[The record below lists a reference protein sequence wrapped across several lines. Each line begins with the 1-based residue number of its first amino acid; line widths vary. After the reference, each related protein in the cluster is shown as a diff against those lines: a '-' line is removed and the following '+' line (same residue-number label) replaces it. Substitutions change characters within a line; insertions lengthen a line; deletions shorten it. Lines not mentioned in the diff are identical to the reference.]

1 MMAAIAGEDLIK
13 LGIQIN
19 PLDAR
24 NSTNNIQGSSY
35 DFRVGEEIWLWSK
48 RDIFHPREGEVIL
61 RRNDIAVIKTYET
74 IKMPADVCGIVV
86 NKVASHAMGVYHPA
100 TSIDP
105 LFDGHMHVAL
115 INVGRYDIPLKFQD
129 DLCTAIF
136 FTMTNP
142 TQIHHKRTQDFSQ
155 LIQVFAENLHIMYPE
170 RAEEIP
176 LEISLGKLEEEIVWR
191 GNPFISIYSF
201 LAVHDRQLADLRRS
215 VRGYFILIMA
225 GPWLLAIL
233 ALGVIAASAHL
244 SWTQIQPAATI
255 LGVVNAVVNLTILVF
270 RWFRGKK
277 LK

>member
-1 MMAAIAGEDLIK
+1 MAAITGEDLIK

-19 PLDAR
+19 PLDAP
-24 NSTNNIQGSSY
+24 NPTKNVQGSSY
-35 DFRVGEEIWLWSK
+35 DFRIGEEIWLWSK
-48 RDIFHPREGEVIL
+48 RNTFDPRKGDVLL

-74 IKMPADVCGIVV
+74 IKMPANASGILV

-115 INVGRYDIPLKFQD
+115 INVGRHDIPLKFQD

-136 FTMTNP
+136 FNMTSP

-170 RAEEIP
+170 RAEKIP
-176 LEISLGKLEEEIVWR
+176 SETSLDKLEEEIVWR

-201 LAVHDRQLADLRRS
+201 LAGHDRQLADLRRS
-215 VRGYFILIMA
+215 TRGYFLLIMV
-225 GPWLLAIL
+225 GPWLVAIL
-233 ALGVIAASAHL
+233 ALGVIAAFAHL
-244 SWTQIQPAATI
+244 SWAQIQPAATI
-255 LGVVNAVVNLTILVF
+255 LGAFNAVVNLTILVV
-270 RWFRGKK
+270 RWFRGKR

>member
-1 MMAAIAGEDLIK
+1 MAAITGEDLIK
-13 LGIQIN
+13 LSIQIN
-19 PLDAR
+19 PLDAP
-24 NSTNNIQGSSY
+24 NPTNNIQGSSY
-35 DFRVGEEIWLWSK
+35 DFRIGEEIWLWSK
-48 RDIFHPREGEVIL
+48 RDIFDPRKEDILL

-74 IKMPADVCGIVV
+74 IRMPANASGILV

-115 INVGRYDIPLKFQD
+115 INVGRHDIPLKFQD

-136 FTMTNP
+136 FNMTSP

-176 LEISLGKLEEEIVWR
+176 SEISLDKLEEEIVWR

-201 LAVHDRQLADLRRS
+201 LAGHDRQLGRLQHA
-215 VRGYFILIMA
+215 VRNQFLIMMS
-225 GPWLLAIL
+225 GPWLLGLVAVGLLMAFVYQSWAQVQPI
-233 ALGVIAASAHL
+233 AVTLGIVSAV
-244 SWTQIQPAATI
+244 A
-255 LGVVNAVVNLTILVF
+255 NLVTLII
-270 RWFRGKK
+270 RWWRGRG

>member
-1 MMAAIAGEDLIK
+1 MAAITGEDLIK

-19 PLDAR
+19 PLDAP
-24 NSTNNIQGSSY
+24 NPTKNIQGSSY
-35 DFRVGEEIWLWSK
+35 DFRIGEEIWLWSK
-48 RDIFHPREGEVIL
+48 RDIFDPRKADVLL

-74 IKMPADVCGIVV
+74 IKMPANASGILV
-86 NKVASHAMGVYHPA
+86 NKVASHAMGVYNPA

-115 INVGRYDIPLKFQD
+115 INVGRHDIPLKFQD

-136 FTMTNP
+136 FNMTSP

-176 LEISLGKLEEEIVWR
+176 SEISLDKLEEEIVWR

-201 LAVHDRQLADLRRS
+201 LTGHDRQLGKLQHA
-215 VRGYFILIMA
+215 VRNQFLIMMS
-225 GPWLLAIL
+225 GPWLLGL
-233 ALGVIAASAHL
+233 AAVGLLMAFVYQSWEQVQPIAVTLGAVSAVANLVTLVI
-244 SWTQIQPAATI
+244 
-255 LGVVNAVVNLTILVF
+255 
-270 RWFRGKK
+270 RWWRGRQ